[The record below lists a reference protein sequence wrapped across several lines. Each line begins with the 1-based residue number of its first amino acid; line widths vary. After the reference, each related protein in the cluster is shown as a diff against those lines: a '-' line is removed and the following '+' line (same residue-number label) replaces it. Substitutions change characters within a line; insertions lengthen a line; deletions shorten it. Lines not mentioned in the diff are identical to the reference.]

1 MPLAAIAIGLFNQLI
16 GVNAI
21 LYYLNDIF
29 ARAGFNKISGDLQ
42 AVVIGAANLAATMLA
57 MSLIDRA
64 GLASAAAAAVIVG
77 AYGGPEFRWREVL
90 LLAVGLTAGTVA
102 LFSYALGLPM
112 QIWPW

>member
-1 MPLAAIAIGLFNQLI
+1 
-16 GVNAI
+16 V
-21 LYYLNDIF
+21 
-29 ARAGFNKISGDLQ
+29 
-42 AVVIGAANLAATMLA
+42 T
-57 MSLIDRA
+57 
-64 GLASAAAAAVIVG
+64 VG